1 MPKIKADQTIDY
13 AEANLA
19 LEEVLAKLQQPGL
32 QVDEAVKLYEEGLG
46 LIQKLEAYLAT
57 AENKIERIR
66 LAAEKAESE
75 QNAA

>member
-1 MPKIKADQTIDY
+1 MSKTKADQTIDY

-46 LIQKLEAYLAT
+46 LIQKLEGYLAT
-57 AENKIERIR
+57 AENKIEQIK

-75 QNAA
+75 QDAA